1 MRYHDIHCRLT
12 DKEYDR
18 LRDMVNGGAI
28 SPFIRRQIFL
38 GTDWSRILEI
48 KAEIQKIRTEVVR
61 AGALGNIEDVLR
73 ENSEKMDELDRKL
86 DQLIYLQR
94 IALALGEDDPAEDD
108 GSGDPAGEEFV
119 GKEGHNGDNEDI

>member
-1 MRYHDIHCRLT
+1 MRYHDIHCRLN
-12 DKEYDR
+12 DREFQR

-38 GTDWSRILEI
+38 GTDWSRVQEI
-48 KAEIQKIRTEVVR
+48 KNEIQKIRTELIR
-61 AGALGNIEDVLR
+61 AGKVGTIEDALR

-94 IALALGEDDPAEDD
+94 TALTLGEDEGAEDPD
-108 GSGDPAGEEFV
+108 RV
-119 GKEGHNGDNEDI
+119 GKEDHNGDNEDF

>member
-12 DKEYDR
+12 DREFQK

-38 GTDWSRILEI
+38 GTDWSRIQEI

-61 AGALGNIEDVLR
+61 AGTLGNIEDVLR

-86 DQLIYLQR
+86 DQLILLQKT
-94 IALALGEDDPAEDD
+94 ALTLGEDDPAEDD
-108 GSGDPAGEEFV
+108 ESRDPAEDDR
-119 GKEGHNGDNEDI
+119 KENHHGNNEDH